1 MHQQPVAA
9 TRAPAA
15 GSPPTSARYCPS
27 HRPDIDGLRTLA
39 VLCVVL
45 FHLDEVAGVSILCPG
60 GFAGVDVFF
69 VISGYV
75 VAGSL
80 LRRKCDGT
88 VGKYLAM
95 FYTRR
100 MQRLTPALA
109 LVVSVT
115 AVLMAVLYPEDDPDD
130 FPSAMLGEF
139 YASGAIGLVGG
150 ANIYYAYGITT
161 KITPSPTATQ
171 PSSLPLDQGAVN
183 QGAVNQGVANYFGRA
198 LDSNPETPTTFG
210 FTSGCGRA
218 HGLTGWRHD
227 LSRNPFLHFWSLA
240 VEEQFYFVFPLLMVL
255 AYGRIV
261 CSGAPEWRVLRII
274 GPPEWR
280 PFTLFSLT
288 LGPTFAI
295 CWWATRAEPN
305 YAFYMMPSRLWQLA
319 IGAVLLHCQTIGMPE
334 LFAQLL
340 HRHLVVALLDAISIV
355 LLVVAFAASNPS
367 DGNFPLPW
375 SLTAII
381 GTLAFLAAGS
391 APSHGP
397 SQAPVA
403 RASATSEPVINTK
416 AKAVIEIMPTT
427 VEIVDKTGENEG
439 RQLSP
444 KLSECQKV
452 STKAQQYSFRLPWPP
467 TYRGPLGNKLL
478 ATPPL
483 PYLGRLSYPI
493 YLWHWPMIVLFKWH
507 FSIDRPEIKVDVAS
521 DWHRIAHDCPIPMAI
536 SIDRPDCRWLSP
548 RMWPCALPRSV
559 PLQLTLAPTA
569 RVLLCSVRL

>member
-1 MHQQPVAA
+1 MHVHQQPVAA
-9 TRAPAA
+9 TLAPAA

-88 VGKYLAM
+88 VGNYLAM

-115 AVLMAVLYPEDDPDD
+115 ALLMAVLYPEDDPDD

-150 ANIYYAYGITT
+150 ANIYYAYGITGSNAGSST

-171 PSSLPLDQGAVN
+171 PSSLPRDQGARDQGAVN
-183 QGAVNQGVANYFGRA
+183 QNVANYFGRA

-210 FTSGCGRA
+210 FTGGCGSA
-218 HGLTGWRHD
+218 HGLTGWTHD

-240 VEEQFYFVFPLLMVL
+240 VEEQFYFVFPLVMVL

-261 CSGAPEWRVLRII
+261 CSGAPEWRVLRTV

-280 PFTLFSLT
+280 PFILFSLT

-375 SLTAII
+375 SLAAII

-391 APSHGP
+391 APSRGP
-397 SQAPVA
+397 SEAPVA
-403 RASATSEPVINTK
+403 RASATSEPVIDTK
-416 AKAVIEIMPTT
+416 TKVVIEIIGKT

-439 RQLSP
+439 RQMSP

-478 ATPPL
+478 STPPL

-507 FSIDRPEIKVDVAS
+507 FSIDRPEIKVDVAF
-521 DWHRIAHDCPIPMAI
+521 
-536 SIDRPDCRWLSP
+536 
-548 RMWPCALPRSV
+548 
-559 PLQLTLAPTA
+559 
-569 RVLLCSVRL
+569 